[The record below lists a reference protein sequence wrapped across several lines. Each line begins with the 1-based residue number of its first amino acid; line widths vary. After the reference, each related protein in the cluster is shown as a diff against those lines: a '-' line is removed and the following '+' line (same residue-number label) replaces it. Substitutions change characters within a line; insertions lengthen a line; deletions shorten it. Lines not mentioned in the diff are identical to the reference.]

1 MRFATAGHRFGTGRF
16 ASILRL
22 IFGTANSQT
31 VYREDMIDI
40 HSLSNVH
47 ELRHI
52 KRPEAGSE
60 GTGIGVDGTD
70 ISTETTADS
79 RSPSSSAANPPSHR
93 SPPPVSSGDRLQ
105 SSQSLSNG
113 RHYLKY
119 LPACFGSRE
128 TFRLSH
134 IEVRIID
141 DSSENDETIF
151 RRLRTVRNVRIG
163 WLRRL
168 FSCWCLRR
176 IELVKVSP
184 QHLFHC

>member
-22 IFGTANSQT
+22 TFGTANSQT
-31 VYREDMIDI
+31 VYREDIVDI

-52 KRPEAGSE
+52 KRPEPGSE

-79 RSPSSSAANPPSHR
+79 RSLSSSAAPLQVTGRHLLFCQVN
-93 SPPPVSSGDRLQ
+93 RLQ

-128 TFRLSH
+128 TFRLLH
-134 IEVRIID
+134 IEV
-141 DSSENDETIF
+141 
-151 RRLRTVRNVRIG
+151 
-163 WLRRL
+163 
-168 FSCWCLRR
+168 
-176 IELVKVSP
+176 
-184 QHLFHC
+184 